1 MRYPELLKKIVDSK
15 WETTTLFSYAK
26 ANPNKNVIAI
36 RHDVDDRIDKA
47 RRMALLEHDMGV
59 FSTYFLLTTH
69 PYYVDGKF
77 HANYIY
83 QLGHEVGLHL
93 DLATVS
99 AVGRMNAHK
108 YIIENIMNLGRIGM
122 EIKGVSAHGSEL
134 ARQMKFKGWEYF
146 YDYAEREYSIR
157 FEDEKGEF
165 ETLTMGVHPLAEYGL
180 TYDAIKLEK
189 PNYISDSH
197 GEIRINRDLKD
208 PPNTEEEL
216 FDFIENGSG
225 KTIMLFHPQY
235 YEV

>member
-1 MRYPELLKKIVDSK
+1 MRYQELLKKIADSK
-15 WETTTLFSYAK
+15 WEPATLYNYSQIK
-26 ANPNKNVIAI
+26 SNQNIIAI
-36 RHDVDDRIDKA
+36 RHDVDDDIGKA
-47 RRMALLEHDMGV
+47 RKMALLEHEMAIY
-59 FSTYFLLTTH
+59 SSYFLLTTH
-69 PYYVDGKF
+69 PYYEEGRY

-93 DLATVS
+93 DLAMVS
-99 AVGRMNAHK
+99 AVGKLNAHQ
-108 YIIENIMNLGRIGM
+108 YIMDNLIDLGKMGL
-122 EIKGVSAHGSEL
+122 EVKGVSAHGSDL

-157 FEDEKGEF
+157 FEDDKEEH
-165 ETLTMGVHPLAEYGL
+165 TVLTMGVHPLAEYGL
-180 TYDAIKLEK
+180 TYDAIKLDK